1 MDSLRS
7 DVRERFAKLV
17 SVIAVPVHRFLLIA
31 VEKGV
36 PIIEDEDQNSTD
48 LMKCLATIE
57 EVESS
62 TPTQPQ
68 VLFFASLRLVP
79 LPDLK
84 Q

>member
-1 MDSLRS
+1 M
-7 DVRERFAKLV
+7 
-17 SVIAVPVHRFLLIA
+17 A

-36 PIIEDEDQNSTD
+36 PIIEDEGQDSTD

-68 VLFFASLRLVP
+68 VLFFAGLRLVP

>member
-1 MDSLRS
+1 M
-7 DVRERFAKLV
+7 
-17 SVIAVPVHRFLLIA
+17 AVPVHRFLLMA

>member
-17 SVIAVPVHRFLLIA
+17 SVITAPALRFLLIA

-36 PIIEDEDQNSTD
+36 PIIEDEDQDSTD

-68 VLFFASLRLVP
+68 VLFFAGLRLVP